1 MEIDYFI
8 LSAKHGILH
17 PTQIIEPYDQSLY
30 HLSALER
37 RQWSEVVVKQL
48 IAIAPPPAELII
60 LAGKRYR
67 EGIVKPLQNA
77 GYNITIPLQGLG
89 IGKQLQWLNSNT
101 PKEKQLSLSLLS

>member
-30 HLSALER
+30 HLSIPER